1 MVYSSGRGGRGKTT
15 RPPIFCAVNA
25 RYAKDYDEII
35 KRSGAPEGSCIQMQ
49 IKVSSFSAKSNNRI
63 SNFKEVN

>member
-1 MVYSSGRGGRGKTT
+1 MVCSSGSGGRGKTA
-15 RPPIFCAVNA
+15 RPPIFCVVNA
-25 RYAKDYDEII
+25 SYAKDYDGII

-49 IKVSSFSAKSNNRI
+49 IKASSFSAKSNNRI